1 MRMAKEKEICIRS
14 WEEKKQGKCCGFE
27 IKKQKKRIGSL
38 KSSNLW
44 KLFKHIYYP
53 ISQFKPRKW
62 NVFEGLN
69 QQSKSLH
76 WGTAPLYYH
85 RIQNG
90 QKCSFLQ
97 KGHLWRQRTSWNCS
111 NCSTLLQGADRS
123 SFQERS
129 SAKTDLSWSA
139 TTLTPTLFCSIA
151 TSLQLWLC
159 QPAASQQGNSLSLVV
174 GSSCTIICLQ

>member
-1 MRMAKEKEICIRS
+1 MRMAKEEEICIQS

-111 NCSTLLQGADRS
+111 SCSTLLQGADRS
-123 SFQERS
+123 SFQEWS
-129 SAKTDLSWSA
+129 SAKTDLSWFCHNPNSKPLLQHRHQLAAMVVSA
-139 TTLTPTLFCSIA
+139 SSF
-151 TSLQLWLC
+151 
-159 QPAASQQGNSLSLVV
+159 PAGELSFPH
-174 GSSCTIICLQ
+174 SWQ

>member
-129 SAKTDLSWSA
+129 SAKTDLSWSCHNPNSNPLLQHRHQLA
-139 TTLTPTLFCSIA
+139 AMVVSASSFPAGELSFPCSW
-151 TSLQLWLC
+151 Q
-159 QPAASQQGNSLSLVV
+159 
-174 GSSCTIICLQ
+174 